1 MLYAE
6 EEVFDE
12 KNTNCNLIFEEFAKL
27 DDETNSRITND
38 LDNLKREVC
47 DVVKHCLDK
56 FYKNKSITSKE
67 EFESLARQFSYE
79 FRRDIK
85 QSYLKKHDSYKD
97 IQVSQESKRKIIDK
111 IVLYFN
117 IQEHVKKTLE
127 KLPSSR
133 EFKSQY
139 EKLSRDFYN
148 KVRDSNYAFQHNSI
162 GGMAVTDDFL
172 SQITNMLRFQCLT
185 NTNY

>member
-6 EEVFDE
+6 EEGFDE

-85 QSYLKKHDSYKD
+85 QSYLEKHDSYKD

-133 EFKSQY
+133 KFKSQY
-139 EKLSRDFYN
+139 HLTFPFNMK
-148 KVRDSNYAFQHNSI
+148 KCPTMFQGVSH
-162 GGMAVTDDFL
+162 
-172 SQITNMLRFQCLT
+172 QI
-185 NTNY
+185 